1 MRDKALDIFMI
12 VLFGL
17 GGIAILILAWVQP
30 MPLLERVSTTFIGST
45 GLLGVLIWV
54 LRVKVHNS

>member
-1 MRDKALDIFMI
+1 MRDKALDIFII
-12 VLFGL
+12 VSFGL

-30 MPLLERVSTTFIGST
+30 MPLSERISTTFFGSM
-45 GLLGVLIWV
+45 GLLGVLFWL